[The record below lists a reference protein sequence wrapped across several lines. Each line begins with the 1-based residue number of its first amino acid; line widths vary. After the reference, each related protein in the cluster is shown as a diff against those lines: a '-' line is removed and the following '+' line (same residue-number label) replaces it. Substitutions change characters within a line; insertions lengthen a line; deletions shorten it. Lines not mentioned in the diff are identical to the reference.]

1 MYVPNYESGNC
12 AYLYNDNFIRVY
24 ETTPSYNSTI
34 NYTDYL
40 ITSHYI
46 SRNGTQTFNSYSTLP
61 VCSDNV
67 STNFY
72 DRVDIFEIIIIFVI
86 FISINYFMI
95 SKLYKALFRGRA
107 LK

>member
-24 ETTPSYNSTI
+24 ETTPTYNSSI

-46 SRNGTQTFNSYSTLP
+46 SRTGTQTFTSYSTLP

-86 FISINYFMI
+86 FISINYLMI